1 MSDIDINRVLQ
12 NIKELQ
18 AQNAIDFQQWKR
30 LGQEIEKLAGKIKT
44 TDGHYNLLMKKIK
57 ADYEKLRKVIIDE
70 NIQIEL
76 SNGIEENKK
85 EIGKKVNIDTFNS
98 SINKIKNEI
107 SGLENS
113 KTDKITTDNI
123 QKQIDNL
130 VLGAVGDGNNAEV
143 VQSRGDYPVLNE
155 RLDSEFKSVND
166 TTKNIKN
173 ILINNGIAKEG
184 EITKNLPGEVT
195 NGKNMQINGLG
206 YINIAG
212 GDTTYNIL
220 EYNLQGEKTLKI
232 LCSYGADTKYSVGYA
247 FCNNED
253 KVIAQYNNSIGGTG
267 YVIAKV
273 PSEATKIVVNGT
285 SGLVPTIAEYWNDI
299 VATPQFN
306 YNYMMMFQRLAV
318 IGDSLSSGELVYQD
332 EKGEW
337 QYIDKYGNSWVSY
350 IARETGAVRTHYSQ
364 GGITA
369 KLWLEYYNHRLST
382 DTPYNAYFIALGTN
396 DAYKKPYP
404 LGEISDTAGMATFVG
419 YYRQIIENVKANAP
433 NSVIFCCSR
442 YSKAD
447 GGGYNAMI
455 KSITEL
461 YDGVFF
467 VDIANE
473 SDITLDIGGDYVSG
487 SHFTTLGYVRLAKNI
502 MKIVSNVILNNI
514 GYFKFFMLNNDNEEK
529 YES

>member
-1 MSDIDINRVLQ
+1 MSDIDINKVQQ

-18 AQNAIDFQQWKR
+18 DQNAIDFQQWKK
-30 LGQEIEKLAGKIKT
+30 LGQDIEKLAGNIKI
-44 TDGHYNLLMKKIK
+44 TDTHLNLLMKKIK
-57 ADYEKLRKVIIDE
+57 ADYESLKKVIIDE
-70 NIQIEL
+70 NVQIEL
-76 SNGIEENKK
+76 SNNIKENKK
-85 EIGKKVNIDTFNS
+85 EIGKKVSIETFNT
-98 SINKIKNEI
+98 SINKINNDI
-107 SGLENS
+107 SKLENN
-113 KTDKITTDNI
+113 KTDKTVTANM

-143 VQSRGDYPVLNE
+143 VQARGDYSVLNE
-155 RLDSEFKSVND
+155 RLDSEYKSNKD
-166 TTKNIKN
+166 TTNNIKN
-173 ILINNGIAKEG
+173 ILISHSLAKEG
-184 EITKNLPGEVT
+184 EITKNLPGNVT

-206 YINIAG
+206 NINIAN

-220 EYNLQGEKTLKI
+220 EYTLQGEKTLKV

-247 FCNNED
+247 FCNNEN
-253 KVIAQYNNSIGGTG
+253 KVLSQYNNSVGGSG

-273 PSEATKIVVNGT
+273 PSEATKIIVNGT
-285 SGLVPTIAEYWNDI
+285 SSLVPTIAEYWNDI
-299 VATPQFN
+299 VASPQFN
-306 YNYMMMFQRLAV
+306 YNYMKMFQRIAV

-337 QYIDKYGNSWVSY
+337 QYIDKYGNSWLSY
-350 IARETGAVRTHYSQ
+350 IAKETGAVRTHYSQ
-364 GGITA
+364 GGLTA
-369 KLWLEYYNHRLST
+369 KIWLDYYNHRLSA

-396 DAYKKPYP
+396 DAYKKPYS

-419 YYRQIIENVKANAP
+419 YYKQIIENVKLNAP

-447 GGGYNAMI
+447 SGGYNAMI

-473 SDITLDIGGDYVSG
+473 SDITLDIGGDYVNG
-487 SHFTTLGYVRLAKNI
+487 SHFTTLGYIRLAKNI
-502 MKIVSNVILNNI
+502 MKIVSNVIFNNI

-529 YES
+529 YEP